1 MGGWIFGCGIFG
13 TELADHQLN
22 CIGYRSNRAIADFT
36 IHEHPAL
43 VVQSFLQY
51 QVGRVMFPNLGIKLT
66 DHSVEV
72 HLLILPTSI
81 HAGKLGGAYGF
92 E

>member
-1 MGGWIFGCGIFG
+1 
-13 TELADHQLN
+13 
-22 CIGYRSNRAIADFT
+22 
-36 IHEHPAL
+36 
-43 VVQSFLQY
+43 
-51 QVGRVMFPNLGIKLT
+51 MFPNLGIKLT